1 MTIADRI
8 EAIDHQ
14 MKAPEVARLLDL
26 PLQRVYRLARENE
39 IPSYRFGTSVLF
51 DPQSVADWLRTR
63 LDPEPRRKPKPR
75 QAEPKAVVLNG

>member
-26 PLQRVYRLARENE
+26 SLQRVYRLAREHE
-39 IPSYRFGTSVLF
+39 IPSYRFGTSVIF
-51 DPQSVADWLRTR
+51 DSEAVATWLRR
-63 LDPEPRRKPKPR
+63 LEATKTKPR
-75 QAEPKAVVLNG
+75 QEPKAVVLS